1 MDLTAIHPVNF
12 YNNKVLQNC
21 DIGNVDLYPMI
32 EEINCIRSDVGG
44 NIEDTLKDFI
54 INNITNLTHTFI
66 IKILEDNISK
76 DEIAYLVDFYGDF
89 NLRSY
94 LNSAIA
100 KPSLRKYSE
109 DNICNIIYS
118 SIIFSL
124 NQFTQF
130 YTIYKLVYD
139 NEGVDLFKYLYTN
152 TYGKYNPTEEEL
164 KSQNKYVFCVTTLN
178 GLIEAEYKNIR
189 DCCEKLK
196 GAIYNIRILGG
207 VNNV

>member
-130 YTIYKLVYD
+130 YTKYKLEYYNEVVY
-139 NEGVDLFKYLYTN
+139 LFKYLYTN